1 MILLLPLKEVVVVV
15 VAAVGAVL
23 TLEMISSG
31 HQTTHCCLVQWAS

>member
-1 MILLLPLKEVVVVV
+1 MILLLPLKEVVVV

-31 HQTTHCCLVQWAS
+31 HQTTHCCLVQWAL